1 MLKTHYQQRDSFC
14 LLGFAGLG
22 ARLLFSTKV
31 FDNFNST
38 AQKENVAF
46 VQKNKLPICPLI
58 KLGLQGLFKNGCFI
72 ELDVLAQMLYLPYL
86 FPIPVPC
93 STFGIKN
100 ITSSSADVKN
110 KNDFWFLLNVNPEIK
125 ISFGYDFYGLCVGE
139 KLEDYYD
146 N

>member
-1 MLKTHYQQRDSFC
+1 
-14 LLGFAGLG
+14 
-22 ARLLFSTKV
+22 
-31 FDNFNST
+31 
-38 AQKENVAF
+38 
-46 VQKNKLPICPLI
+46 LI

-72 ELDVLAQMLYLPYL
+72 ELDLLAQMLYLPYL
-86 FPIPVPC
+86 CPIPIPC

-100 ITSSSADVKN
+100 ITSTHKMDEN
-110 KNDFWFLLNVNPEIK
+110 LFLLNVNPEIK